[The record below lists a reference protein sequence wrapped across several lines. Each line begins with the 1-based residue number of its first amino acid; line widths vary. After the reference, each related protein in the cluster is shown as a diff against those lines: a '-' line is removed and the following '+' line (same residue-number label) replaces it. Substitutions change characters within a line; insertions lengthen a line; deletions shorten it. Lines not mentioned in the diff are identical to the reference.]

1 MAKSAEQLGLLSPS
15 GHGPKTLKC
24 PPGDTPRDPPV
35 PDPDPRSLR
44 KDPEAQR
51 SRCSLEACATDS
63 PPSEPTDRPNRRGRL
78 PTERR
83 ASGDAGFSTKG
94 LGYSRAR
101 ARAERAA
108 VTVLSA
114 CKPFRE
120 TGLDIERVASIAAG
134 YVPEGGRPPSDS
146 RTILDV
152 MLYAGQ
158 ELVWRQRYR
167 SPKLGADDAANY
179 FVRVV
184 RDAMF
189 DTRKV
194 PRWYFRSTGIDE
206 DVEDVRIANAL
217 AEAEAHDR
225 RPLRKP
231 MTKEER
237 KTLVASGRAALDAMK
252 PPPWVTPKEDGDD
265 DAD

>member
-1 MAKSAEQLGLLSPS
+1 MRKKAEQIPLLSPS

-24 PPGDTPRDPPV
+24 PPGDTPGDPPL
-35 PDPDPRSLR
+35 PDPDPLLLR
-44 KDPEAQR
+44 KDTEAQR
-51 SRCSLEACATDS
+51 SRCSLEACATA
-63 PPSEPTDRPNRRGRL
+63 PPPRPTDRPKQSARL
-78 PTERR
+78 STDRR
-83 ASGDAGFSTKG
+83 AQAEAGSSTKG
-94 LGYSRAR
+94 LRVSSAR

-108 VTVLSA
+108 TTVLSA

-120 TGLDIERVASIAAG
+120 TGLDVARVASIAAG
-134 YVPEGGRPPSDS
+134 YVPPSDRPPSDS

-167 SPKLGADDAANY
+167 SPKLSADDAANY

-189 DTRKV
+189 DTRKI

-206 DVEDVRIANAL
+206 DAEDKRIEAAL

-237 KTLVASGRAALDAMK
+237 RTLVAQGRAALDAMVR
-252 PPPWVTPKEDGDD
+252 PPWAKERDD